1 MSKERFCEIEG
12 KRYVVTDEKAVLDI
26 ITYGILHYTKR
37 SRGNNYDQSC
47 PCSIGEAYYC
57 NCSSGRNSNI
67 TMTAI
72 ISPPC
77 SHQLKGG
84 ITSANEDD
92 SRAIDLG
99 DKNGIILVRC
109 REIIAY
115 YEEESQKPDHEMAR
129 WLVEQLSQ
137 DEQEVAAQC
146 SYAYWFLVQNNT
158 SQSPPSTMHITESAR
173 YATAIREAIRH
184 RDCADN
190 RKDVLRVFRAT
201 IKFHLRNKTTLY
213 RTCMLPQA
221 NTFNCDRNILLC
233 KNRRERIDDEMKNYQ
248 TNVVRGHDK
257 EDRAIFFA
265 FSRKVSGTAD
275 TQDAFVDSITYSI
288 ERAIASSE
296 YHSIGRQDQIVCI
309 LETKGGSCP
318 PFKTA
323 QAAVGVLQNFY
334 PGRLKTCVILNPPYL
349 VTALYKML
357 KPFMHPVTA
366 AKFLLMSEKQL
377 NKSIENDDS
386 VISRLVDESQATPA
400 LMPGRGKLMS
410 EVDVDYFLYSVPF
423 CRLYDTYDEKPRHTK
438 GYLLQQVQE
447 TKEKEPL
454 HRELSLCRTDSL
466 SSDSL
471 SSCDSE
477 KGNLS
482 EKNDV
487 GDMHRMGSGTYA
499 TQRKQQSNAPAVV
512 SVRSLAVGQLSVG
525 NEEPTPPL
533 ASKFNSRVVALK
545 INPSASTTIL
555 DSPHLVG

>member
-1 MSKERFCEIEG
+1 
-12 KRYVVTDEKAVLDI
+12 
-26 ITYGILHYTKR
+26 
-37 SRGNNYDQSC
+37 
-47 PCSIGEAYYC
+47 
-57 NCSSGRNSNI
+57 
-67 TMTAI
+67 MTAI

-77 SHQLKGG
+77 SHQPESG
-84 ITSANEDD
+84 TTYANEDD
-92 SRAIDLG
+92 SGAINLG
-99 DKNGIILVRC
+99 DKIDIALVRC

-115 YEEESQKPDHEMAR
+115 YEEDSQKPDHEMAR
-129 WLVEQLSQ
+129 WLVEQLNQ

-146 SYAYWFLVQNNT
+146 SYAYWFLVHNNT
-158 SQSPPSTMHITESAR
+158 SKSPSSTMHITELAR
-173 YATAIREAIRH
+173 YATAMREAIRH

-201 IKFHLRNKTTLY
+201 IKFHVRNKTTLY

-221 NTFNCDRNILLC
+221 FTFDCDRDDILLSE
-233 KNRRERIDDEMKNYQ
+233 NRRKRIYDEMKNYQ
-248 TNVVRGHDK
+248 TNVVRGYDK
-257 EDRAIFFA
+257 QDRAIFFA

-275 TQDAFVDSITYSI
+275 NEDAFVDSITYSI

-357 KPFMHPVTA
+357 KPFLHPVTA
-366 AKFLLMSEKQL
+366 AKFILMSEKQL

-386 VISRLVDESQATPA
+386 VISRLVDESQAMPA
-400 LMPGRGKLMS
+400 LMPGRGKLTS

-423 CRLYDTYDEKPRHTK
+423 YRLYDACDGKPSHTK
-438 GYLLQQVQE
+438 GYCLLQRVQE
-447 TKEKEPL
+447 TQETQEK
-454 HRELSLCRTDSL
+454 ELSLCRTKSL

-471 SSCDSE
+471 SSYGSE
-477 KGNLS
+477 NRIISVKS
-482 EKNDV
+482 DV
-487 GDMHRMGSGTYA
+487 GDMNRMGSGTCA
-499 TQRKQQSNAPAVV
+499 TQRNQQPSTPAVVV
-512 SVRSLAVGQLSVG
+512 SVRSLAVGQLTVG
-525 NEEPTPPL
+525 SEESTPPL
-533 ASKFNSRVVALK
+533 ASKCNSGVVDLK
-545 INPSASTTIL
+545 INPSGSITIF